1 MKPLTEKQQATLDF
15 IRGYIRSNGMAPTMQ
30 EIAEGMGWRSPN
42 AAQVHVDALKRKGL
56 VTIRRGV
63 SRGLSL
69 VGGIAIDIPAGW
81 VLVPIEPTEAMML
94 NKSGCLH
101 HAWDDEY
108 CPMRESRRIIWKH
121 MIEAAPEVGK

>member
-1 MKPLTEKQQATLDF
+1 MSSLTGKQQQTLDF
-15 IRGYIRSNGMAPTMQ
+15 IKGYIRANGMAPTMQ

-63 SRGLSL
+63 SRGLSV
-69 VGGIAIDIPAGW
+69 VGGVGIDIPAGW
-81 VLVPIEPTEAMML
+81 MLVPIEPTEEMML
-94 NKSGCLH
+94 NKSGCQH
-101 HAWDDEY
+101 HAWDDDK

>member
-15 IRGYIRSNGMAPTMQ
+15 IRGYIRANGMAPTMQ

-56 VTIRRGV
+56 VTIRRDV

-69 VGGIAIDIPAGW
+69 VGGVGIDIPSGW
-81 VLVPIEPTEAMML
+81 MLVPIEPTQAMIDAHNEGMISGGASKAYREML
-94 NKSGCLH
+94 
-101 HAWDDEY
+101 A
-108 CPMRESRRIIWKH
+108 
-121 MIEAAPEVGK
+121 AAPEVGK

>member
-1 MKPLTEKQQATLDF
+1 MKPLTEKQQQTLDF
-15 IRGYIRSNGMAPTMQ
+15 IRGYIRDNGMAPTMQ
-30 EIAEGMGWRSPN
+30 EIASGMGWRSPN
-42 AAQVHVDALKRKGL
+42 AVQVHVDALKRKGL

-69 VGGIAIDIPAGW
+69 VGGVGIDIPAGW

-94 NKSGCLH
+94 NKSGCQH
-101 HAWDDEY
+101 HAWDYDN

>member
-1 MKPLTEKQQATLDF
+1 MKPLTEKQQQTLDF
-15 IRGYIRSNGMAPTMQ
+15 IRGYIRANGMAPTMQ

-69 VGGIAIDIPAGW
+69 VGGIGIDIPAGW

-94 NKSGCLH
+94 NKSGCQH
-101 HAWDDEY
+101 HAWDDDN